1 MCGGRRDSVHE
12 PQRSEDYP
20 KKRRNI
26 EMNEIQLP
34 ATDART
40 IQFEKLLK
48 SFVIFIAV
56 MSICPI
62 FAIGQMQEEHSHTT
76 LSTSNQSQQG
86 ALIKAVREA
95 TARYQNVR
103 SA

>member
-1 MCGGRRDSVHE
+1 
-12 PQRSEDYP
+12 
-20 KKRRNI
+20 
-26 EMNEIQLP
+26 MNEIQLP

-103 SA
+103 SAEYHLEFGCVSGSDSGEIGRAHV